1 MMVAFWVWAVLTWL
15 DGMTTHD
22 SRLLLLSSVLIGCA
36 ELTKYFGVCLV
47 TLLFSY
53 SIFKCRRIGIW
64 CWFLVVPLL
73 ILVGYQFW
81 TQELYGHGMLSGAVQ
96 FAPHR
101 VLGTI
106 RLAPIYVLTT
116 ASFVGGCALSLLFL
130 APLMWSLR
138 QIMVLTTVELS
149 VAEAVLVLFKGRLE
163 AMRMGTVL
171 LQNSQTSGL
180 VLLLFIGVGI
190 SLIWLAIADFRTK
203 KNAEALLLGLW
214 VVGTFAL
221 QPSSTGQSMRGLSCR
236 WFPPQAFSLRDD
248 RQIRWR
254 GLSASLLAISGLI
267 SFWVARADADLA
279 NCARTAATV
288 PHSELSPRLEA
299 IRFQGAL
306 GFPVLRAADGI
317 PSF

>member
-149 VAEAVLVLFKGRLE
+149 VAEAVLVLFKGRL
-163 AMRMGTVL
+163 
-171 LQNSQTSGL
+171 
-180 VLLLFIGVGI
+180 I